1 MFLIVPVHP
10 TRHLFESLMF
20 ILKPGVEDPDT
31 FPVVH
36 EVVSLGVLDEH
47 DLSPGT
53 EALLIDLPYH
63 IPLALVRG
71 RSGIPVKPEDTHP
84 MFTK

>member
-1 MFLIVPVHP
+1 V
-10 TRHLFESLMF
+10 
-20 ILKPGVEDPDT
+20 
-31 FPVVH
+31 
-36 EVVSLGVLDEH
+36 
-47 DLSPGT
+47 
-53 EALLIDLPYH
+53 LLIYLPYH